1 MGEGE
6 WEKESGRRRVAE
18 GEWEKESGRNRGR
31 VVQGV
36 FEKESRRGRNG
47 KRGGWRWG
55 VWREGEEKGEKERV

>member
-1 MGEGE
+1 M
-6 WEKESGRRRVAE
+6 AE